1 MKINFFTIFFSVCRG
16 TSMFPILTHMPIKR
30 VLFHLLFLVMLLA
43 GFVTFCKIFPAV
55 KFKDRLI
62 TDIHKEFGNID
73 NTDHGFSPTVS
84 PGQKRLLEIVPG
96 YVMAYFPDNQFSSN
110 ELGTKKFNRGIIWN
124 PGFAG
129 MWIKQPNESFVIIPL
144 IYTTK
149 IFSRFS
155 SDNLTPKDAGL
166 MTSTVKEFYDTK
178 GPFVFGSLAQMASTF
193 LFSYLF
199 SAYFMELLRGLF
211 CVLIFNTLFTG
222 CYSFGGGA
230 AMAGLRYRN
239 LWVIG
244 VYASFPA
251 LLIASFFPAF
261 DLPYFDYSTIYL
273 FAFLGYFL
281 FIFSKFQR
289 MRAKTIDD
297 DGDI

>member
-1 MKINFFTIFFSVCRG
+1 MNMNFFNIFFSVCRG
-16 TSMFPILTHMPIKR
+16 TSLFPILTYMPIKR
-30 VLFHLLFLVMLLA
+30 VLIHLAILVTLLA
-43 GFVTFCKIFPAV
+43 GFITVCKTFPAIQ
-55 KFKDRLI
+55 FKNRIL
-62 TDIHKEFGNID
+62 TDINKEFGSIE
-73 NTDHGFSPTVS
+73 NTNHGFLPTVS
-84 PGQKRLLEIVPG
+84 PKQKRLLEIVPG
-96 YVMAYFPDNQFSSN
+96 YVMAYFPDNQFNSN
-110 ELGTKKFNRGIIWN
+110 ELGTKKFDRGIIWN

-129 MWIKQPNESFVIIPL
+129 MWIKQPNDGFVIIQL

-155 SDNLTPKDAGL
+155 SENLTPKNAGL
-166 MTSTVKEFYDTK
+166 MTETIKEFYDTK
-178 GPFVFGSLAQMASTF
+178 GPFVFGNLPQMASTF

-199 SAYFMELLRGLF
+199 SSYFMELLRGLF

-261 DLPYFDYSTIYL
+261 DLPFFDYSTIYL

-289 MRAKTIDD
+289 MRAQTIDD
-297 DGDI
+297 DGDL